1 MFQKQ
6 YEQLIESDI
15 RAMTRRYVDLYL
27 ENIIED
33 QFEITEMKENLEMI
47 KLISL
52 QKSEE
57 SK

>member
-33 QFEITEMKENLEMI
+33 QFEITEMKENFEMI

-52 QKSEE
+52 
-57 SK
+57 